1 MTNHNQCNTQWWKPK
16 NIPTKPWNKS
26 RMTTTFIQHSIG
38 SPFPI
43 WISFIS
49 FSHLIA
55 MAGIYISLHAEDMI
69 LYISRKPWRLQT
81 KILELINEFKEV
93 LGYKTNIQKSV
104 AFLYINNEISERE
117 NKKSTPLKI
126 A

>member
-1 MTNHNQCNTQWWKPK
+1 
-16 NIPTKPWNKS
+16 
-26 RMTTTFIQHSIG
+26 
-38 SPFPI
+38 
-43 WISFIS
+43 
-49 FSHLIA
+49 